1 MTLRRKRGSVSHSSI
16 SIKWGAGL
24 PIRVGT
30 HCFKVRGQV
39 FVVGGVRLLRG
50 LQNFI
55 VYEKVV
61 FLTNTGRD
69 EASPSERILILTSFS
84 HNFTREIQNQ
94 NMVPDFSVYFD
105 VKSLLFEKINPLEI
119 SKPLHSPKLVE
130 VKIFWHKCSYEMKKL
145 VYKRISS
152 SCLGKS
158 CEK

>member
-1 MTLRRKRGSVSHSSI
+1 MPERGSVSHSSI
-16 SIKWGAGL
+16 SIEGGAGPPL
-24 PIRVGT
+24 RVGT

-50 LQNFI
+50 LKDFN

-94 NMVPDFSVYFD
+94 NMVPDFSVYI
-105 VKSLLFEKINPLEI
+105 LT
-119 SKPLHSPKLVE
+119 
-130 VKIFWHKCSYEMKKL
+130 
-145 VYKRISS
+145 
-152 SCLGKS
+152 
-158 CEK
+158 